1 MEYEITIPAE
11 TTDLG
16 EIREAEHDVW
26 KCLTSAMLTNMTDGG
41 QRSSAEVCAWLLR
54 LSVAL
59 QAYENAA
66 VDLACDKLDYN
77 EPGIREW
84 WDDRVYAVRKATRT
98 VVNKSWCVDAT
109 CVDGVYRILVE
120 V

>member
-1 MEYEITIPAE
+1 MQYEITIPTE

-16 EIREAEHDVW
+16 EIRMAEHDVW
-26 KCLTSAMLTNMTDGG
+26 KCLTSAIFANMTDGR
-41 QRSSAEVCAWLLR
+41 RSSAEVCAWLLR

-66 VDLACDKLDYN
+66 MDFACDKLDFN
-77 EPGIREW
+77 EPGIYER
-84 WDDRVYAVRKATRT
+84 WDDRINAVHKAMKM
-98 VVNKSWCVDAT
+98 VANKSWCVDAILL
-109 CVDGVYRILVE
+109 DGVYRILVE

>member
-11 TTDLG
+11 TTNLG
-16 EIREAEHDVW
+16 EIRMAEHDVW
-26 KCLTSAMLTNMTDGG
+26 KCLTAAMLANITAGE
-41 QRSSAEVCAWLLR
+41 RSSAEACAWLLR

-59 QAYENAA
+59 QGYENAA
-66 VDLACDKLDYN
+66 MDLACDKLDYN

-98 VVNKSWCVDAT
+98 VADKSWCVDAT
-109 CVDGVYRILVE
+109 CVDGVYRVLVE